1 MKLGVGEVF
10 SCFSSSLCVY
20 RASGHSIRSKI
31 AIFLLM
37 PIESI
42 PYILS
47 DLYAEC
53 ISQITYHRVFP
64 LSLWGEVDQPA
75 LKGGFHSTQELVV

>member
-1 MKLGVGEVF
+1 MPHASELDSGRTDGDVWKLVKLGLGEVF

-20 RASGHSIRSKI
+20 RASGHSIMSKI
-31 AIFLLM
+31 AILLLM
-37 PIESI
+37 PIESF

-53 ISQITYHRVFP
+53 ISQMTP
-64 LSLWGEVDQPA
+64 
-75 LKGGFHSTQELVV
+75 